1 MNSQIDLQYLVGYC
15 KQLPTFRDALP
26 IMMCIKDW
34 GIEHRALDA
43 AMQAEREVRE
53 HFRSVVVR
61 AAECRSH
68 WHYRVS
74 IHDHGAAVLQER
86 KHPDSLCGLE
96 SDQYI
101 GAALGEHRA

>member
-34 GIEHRALDA
+34 GIAHRAIDA

-53 HFRSVVVR
+53 HFRLMNPQTENDEQKR
-61 AAECRSH
+61 LPLMTETLEMPELKFFH
-68 WHYRVS
+68 QVS
-74 IHDHGAAVLQER
+74 DDDA
-86 KHPDSLCGLE
+86 LE
-96 SDQYI
+96 F
-101 GAALGEHRA
+101 